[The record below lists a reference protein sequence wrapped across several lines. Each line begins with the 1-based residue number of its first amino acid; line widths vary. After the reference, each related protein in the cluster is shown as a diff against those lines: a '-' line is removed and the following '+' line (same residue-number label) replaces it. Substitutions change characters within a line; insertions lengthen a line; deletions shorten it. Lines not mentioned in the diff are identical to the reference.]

1 MSSPGNGTNI
11 ALLRFILS
19 GVIISALVELLQA
32 QRLPEKF
39 KACQTSDISN
49 MCTSSYTLP
58 EGFTMKNLITKL
70 TTDQSQDSWVNLGKV
85 AATVHEC
92 TKDKYYLLRVDPYK
106 SQAYI
111 PDNGTSEQI
120 ISFSPSDMYRKSI
133 VGKNLLF

>member
-1 MSSPGNGTNI
+1 MSSPGNGAKI

-19 GVIISALVELLQA
+19 GVIISALVELIQA

-39 KACQTSDISN
+39 KACQTSDTAN
-49 MCTSSYTLP
+49 LCTSSYTLP
-58 EGFTMKNLITKL
+58 EGFTMKNQITKL
-70 TTDQSQDSWVNLGKV
+70 TTDRSQDSWVKLGKV
-85 AATVHEC
+85 AATVREC
-92 TKDKYYLLRVDPYK
+92 TTDKYYLLRVDPYK

>member
-19 GVIISALVELLQA
+19 GVIISALVELLHA

-39 KACQTSDISN
+39 KACQTSDTAN
-49 MCTSSYTLP
+49 LCTSSYTLP
-58 EGFTMKNLITKL
+58 EGFTMKNPITKL
-70 TTDQSQDSWVNLGKV
+70 TTDHSQDSWVKLGKV

-92 TKDKYYLLRVDPYK
+92 TTNNYYLLRVDPYK
-106 SQAYI
+106 NQAYI
-111 PDNGTSEQI
+111 PDYGTAVQI

-133 VGKNLLF
+133 VGKNLPF